1 MVLLVYES
9 PRWVFE
15 LHNNEGVTYKN
26 SYAQVSKG
34 MSQKVRDEEM
44 HDTFSSDGE
53 YFILPKPYLN
63 QDTAYQ
69 LLPSAVHRLVW
80 KVAPLIKDNETL
92 LWPFWP

>member
-1 MVLLVYES
+1 MVHLGFAEVTVVL
-9 PRWVFE
+9 E
-15 LHNNEGVTYKN
+15 LSGQLKKKNFKREGFR
-26 SYAQVSKG
+26 G

-69 LLPSAVHRLVW
+69 LLPSAVHRLV
-80 KVAPLIKDNETL
+80 
-92 LWPFWP
+92 